1 MVTKVDL
8 VIRKKLVR
16 FILDKKKN
24 LGGSLCVGD
33 SIDNITSVV
42 LLPVLIDQCTTL
54 DDPAYHIRRLNR
66 KEP

>member
-1 MVTKVDL
+1 M
-8 VIRKKLVR
+8 KK
-16 FILDKKKN
+16 I

-33 SIDNITSVV
+33 SIDNTTLVV

-54 DDPAYHIRRLNR
+54 DDPAYDIRTLNR